1 MNKNS
6 LIALPEWLDAR
17 TVAMFSAFI
26 ALGAM
31 MQTSH
36 VGLRNDMNAMEQRL
50 SANID
55 TVRDEVD
62 KVRDE
67 VGEVRTEFRAD
78 IDKLADRL
86 RKVEIDVAAIRVGIV
101 GFDARLRAVE
111 EPAQH
116 RGRGTVPQR
125 DH

>member
-50 SANID
+50 SADI
-55 TVRDEVD
+55 D

-67 VGEVRTEFRAD
+67 VGEVRDQVGDVRTELRED
-78 IDKLADRL
+78 IGKLADRL
-86 RKVEIDVAAIRVGIV
+86 RKVEIDVAAIRVGMA
-101 GFDARLRAVE
+101 GFDARLWAVE
-111 EPAQH
+111 EHARH
-116 RGRGTVPQR
+116 RVWDTVPQR
-125 DH
+125 ER